1 MKTDRAAIK
10 TALLAPV
17 GTVQAWGIQQIL
29 GGDPLAG
36 AVAVVLSIGMV
47 AAYVIIQEH
56 DIPYEDAIAELASSS
71 DPDQTADAITN
82 ASDRAADE
90 IERLEDT

>member
-1 MKTDRAAIK
+1 MKTDRAAVK

-29 GGDPLAG
+29 GDDPLAG

-47 AAYVIIQEH
+47 ATYVIIQEY
-56 DIPYEDAIAELASSS
+56 DIPYEDAIRELASSS
-71 DPDQTADAITN
+71 DTDQTADTVADV
-82 ASDRAADE
+82 SEQVADE
-90 IERLEDT
+90 IENMEGN